1 MAPVS
6 PFKFVLL
13 MAAAH
18 GASGISLREVVKEV
32 MDDLAVD
39 ATVDPAGVANPL
51 NPYTRKATSRIA
63 ANSSDVPAQISAAVD
78 ATAPG
83 NSMKFQS
90 DVTMAAALLGTPLVL
105 YLLRTDALRQ
115 PSLAVILVV
124 TGLYI
129 FASLAMNVLNKKA
142 AKAFEA
148 TCLLVIIQM
157 LVSVVVIICM
167 EYDKM
172 KMDKWAD
179 FMKWLVVPFAFAGM
193 LGTSMF
199 AFKEASLTTILI
211 MRNILPILTFGFEKA
226 LFNQPE
232 SMCWKV
238 VTSLVVTLAG
248 SVLYGFVDISA
259 TNLGKLLILVNCA
272 FTIVD
277 RLVQAKLLKGNKDFS
292 ISISMCMLLNNGL
305 GVVPMLALALAKGE
319 VPEGNAWFLVMMSGL
334 CGASLGY
341 VGLRTQQLVSG
352 TTVLVMQNFNK
363 LLIIALGMF
372 VFHEHLTPMSFL
384 GCFVSLLGCFGYG
397 YLRLPS
403 EAKAP
408 GEAPR
413 HGDTSNE
420 ALVAGTL
427 PARRA
432 VATPH
437 LEAAC
442 RSALSG
448 GGLCGFTTVRLKNV
462 DLALTPNRL
471 ARMLISHGFKDSF
484 DLVYIPLDMV
494 NKTKNRSL
502 AFVNFVDPAAAE
514 CAYLK
519 FHNQE
524 MPPELGVCKN
534 GKRLEITPAHVQG
547 FQENIAWNSDAVVA
561 GQNCHPAAQRAP
573 PPARPPSHAR
583 PRQCCPAAPDIAPAA
598 PPPTYPRLAAT
609 RASRAAPASP
619 PPAFVGDGRSSVD
632 MQAAADRAV
641 EVTGRR
647 LTPSELPDAV
657 KVDMHFRRAWR
668 VSQPL
673 PEHIAKLVHFADGRA
688 DEEQRAAFSHEVRI
702 ASRQYNIDPDALP
715 TPEGFAAG
723 CRAPIGGRGQTQHR
737 RPKRGRKRSKD
748 GKDKGKKTEASE
760 AEPAKEKVPATEDA
774 EEAAADDAAADPDR
788 SQGVVAG
795 LWVARSTPGRRQA
808 LLASCCV
815 ATVTFAFR
823 SVAAVAIGIVIA
835 EEWFSLLAQAGVAPG
850 APLPLAH
857 GGDKAPSKTFSKGWS
872 EPYGAKGKD
881 PWGGGKDA
889 WGGGKDAWGGGYGGK
904 GKDTWGAGKDSW
916 SAGKDSYGKGKGPM
930 QSAVSKGK
938 GDKGKDGKDG
948 KGKRGKGH
956 LLPRTRISAEKFQGT
971 VSAWK
976 GKFGWITPAE
986 EIEHEKAKLHKGGLF
1001 VSMDDLEGV
1010 TKLTE
1015 GATVEFHIWEDA
1027 TGLGAEE
1034 VVQF

>member
-259 TNLGKLLILVNCA
+259 TNLGKMLILVNCA

-277 RLVQAKLLKGNKDFS
+277 RLVQAHLLKGNKDFS

-305 GVVPMLALALAKGE
+305 GIVPMFALAIATGE
-319 VPEGNAWFLVMMSGL
+319 IGHWGHSLTSADRSTWFLVVMSGL

-363 LLIIALGMF
+363 LLVISIGMGI
-372 VFHEHLTPMSFL
+372 FHEHLTPMSLL
-384 GCFVSLLGCFGYG
+384 GCLISLLGCFVYG
-397 YLRLPS
+397 YMRLPA
-403 EAKAP
+403 EAKSK
-408 GEAPR
+408 GE
-413 HGDTSNE
+413 
-420 ALVAGTL
+420 
-427 PARRA
+427 
-432 VATPH
+432 
-437 LEAAC
+437 
-442 RSALSG
+442 
-448 GGLCGFTTVRLKNV
+448 
-462 DLALTPNRL
+462 LT
-471 ARMLISHGFKDSF
+471 
-484 DLVYIPLDMV
+484 
-494 NKTKNRSL
+494 
-502 AFVNFVDPAAAE
+502 AAA
-514 CAYLK
+514 K
-519 FHNQE
+519 
-524 MPPELGVCKN
+524 P
-534 GKRLEITPAHVQG
+534 I
-547 FQENIAWNSDAVVA
+547 
-561 GQNCHPAAQRAP
+561 
-573 PPARPPSHAR
+573 
-583 PRQCCPAAPDIAPAA
+583 
-598 PPPTYPRLAAT
+598 
-609 RASRAAPASP
+609 
-619 PPAFVGDGRSSVD
+619 
-632 MQAAADRAV
+632 
-641 EVTGRR
+641 
-647 LTPSELPDAV
+647 
-657 KVDMHFRRAWR
+657 KV
-668 VSQPL
+668 
-673 PEHIAKLVHFADGRA
+673 
-688 DEEQRAAFSHEVRI
+688 
-702 ASRQYNIDPDALP
+702 
-715 TPEGFAAG
+715 
-723 CRAPIGGRGQTQHR
+723 
-737 RPKRGRKRSKD
+737 
-748 GKDKGKKTEASE
+748 
-760 AEPAKEKVPATEDA
+760 
-774 EEAAADDAAADPDR
+774 
-788 SQGVVAG
+788 
-795 LWVARSTPGRRQA
+795 
-808 LLASCCV
+808 
-815 ATVTFAFR
+815 
-823 SVAAVAIGIVIA
+823 
-835 EEWFSLLAQAGVAPG
+835 
-850 APLPLAH
+850 
-857 GGDKAPSKTFSKGWS
+857 
-872 EPYGAKGKD
+872 
-881 PWGGGKDA
+881 
-889 WGGGKDAWGGGYGGK
+889 
-904 GKDTWGAGKDSW
+904 
-916 SAGKDSYGKGKGPM
+916 
-930 QSAVSKGK
+930 
-938 GDKGKDGKDG
+938 
-948 KGKRGKGH
+948 
-956 LLPRTRISAEKFQGT
+956 
-971 VSAWK
+971 
-976 GKFGWITPAE
+976 
-986 EIEHEKAKLHKGGLF
+986 
-1001 VSMDDLEGV
+1001 
-1010 TKLTE
+1010 
-1015 GATVEFHIWEDA
+1015 
-1027 TGLGAEE
+1027 
-1034 VVQF
+1034 